1 MDHFF
6 VLGCPRSGTTMLQ
19 QALNRH
25 SQIVIPPETK
35 FFYYLY
41 GRSRACA
48 ARHVERLNGDLG
60 IGLVPPA
67 EPVRTAGEGRALFAE
82 MARQYLQRLGRDGVA
97 WFGDKTPEHTSHA
110 ERIREVF
117 PAAKFIA
124 ISRDGRDVALSL
136 SKMPW
141 IECNPYVGML
151 IWNHYQRAVRRLRED
166 TAIELHHVRYE
177 DLVAEPQRELT
188 GILRFLDL
196 DYEPPVAEGYGNRE
210 GIPERELAWKSRA
223 LEPIRAERTGN
234 WRRELSGRQIQWLEH
249 LGGRELTR
257 EGYALVGANG
267 TRFSPALATALTWG
281 LSRLV
286 LHLPMACLAQEITA
300 CVPRR
305 VARNA

>member
-1 MDHFF
+1 
-6 VLGCPRSGTTMLQ
+6 MLQ

-35 FFYYLY
+35 FFYHLY
-41 GRSRACA
+41 GRSRTCGV
-48 ARHVERLNGDLG
+48 RHIERLNGDLG

-67 EPVRTAGEGRALFAE
+67 NAIRTASEGRALFAE

-141 IECNPYVGML
+141 IECNLYVGML

-166 TAIELHHVRYE
+166 AAFELHHVRYE
-177 DLVAEPQRELT
+177 DLVAEPQRELA
-188 GILRFLDL
+188 GILRFLGL

-223 LEPIRAERTGN
+223 LDPIGAQRTGN
-234 WRRELSGRQIQWLEH
+234 WRRELSERQIQWLEH
-249 LGGRELTR
+249 LGGRQLTR
-257 EGYALVGANG
+257 EGYALIGANG
-267 TRFSPALATALTWG
+267 TRFSRALATALTWG

-286 LHLPMACLAQEITA
+286 LHLPLACLAHEITA

-305 VARNA
+305 GDRNA